1 MNLEKVLS
9 DNPKFSALSI
19 SEQRMHVASSMTE
32 KDHQEV
38 DAAILA
44 AHSHAQKVQA
54 ALRDG
59 NYTVFTAM
67 NVEKSR
73 EFLYEQ
79 FLIFK
84 KTAASWTAA
93 LQRATA
99 EVHLE
104 IAVLEAGWSCRI
116 VYALIYVSSIFTI
129 SVSDLSFIL

>member
-1 MNLEKVLS
+1 MMNLEKVLS
-9 DNPKFSALSI
+9 KNPKFSALSI

-32 KDHQEV
+32 RDHQEV

-44 AHSHAQKVQA
+44 AHSHAQRVQT

-59 NYTVFTAM
+59 DYTIFTAT

-73 EFLYEQ
+73 SFLYEQ
-79 FLIFK
+79 FVNFK
-84 KTAASWTAA
+84 KSAASSWTAA

-104 IAVLEAGWSCRI
+104 IAVLEAGQSFRSLMYMSFT
-116 VYALIYVSSIFTI
+116 VLIS
-129 SVSDLSFIL
+129 